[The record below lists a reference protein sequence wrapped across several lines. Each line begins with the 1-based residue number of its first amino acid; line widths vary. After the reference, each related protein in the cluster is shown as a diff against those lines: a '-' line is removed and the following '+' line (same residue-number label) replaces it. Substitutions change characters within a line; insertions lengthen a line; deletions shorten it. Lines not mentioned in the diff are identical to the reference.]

1 MALPWLVASLISV
14 AACGLVRTWAL
25 RIGVVVYPRNDRWH
39 QSPRPL
45 LGGIG
50 IMIGTVA
57 ALAIGLGS
65 GLGWQAPR
73 ETLIVA
79 GAALAMHVVGLTDDR
94 VSLSPLAKLVASLA
108 CGALAVFGLAVLND
122 IRPSAPLVLVLV
134 VSYGAVCHAL
144 NLLDNMDGLA
154 GGIGLIA
161 ALWLAAAAG
170 DQLSPGTV
178 TLLLAL
184 SGSLAGFLVWNVHP
198 ARLFMGDCG
207 SLFIGSVLAGSA
219 LVPFL
224 RKDTAL
230 VPATLTAGLVL
241 AVPLFDTSF
250 VLVLRRLAG
259 RSATRGGTDHVSH
272 RLVSIGFSQ
281 RQAVAGLWVIAILG
295 GSLAT
300 LQRWGS
306 AGTAGPLIALF
317 VISLILLG
325 VYLARVPAYDGEDF
339 ARMREGMLA
348 PIVKDLTFRW
358 HAGEVLLDAVLIAA
372 CYYTAYQLRF
382 EDERL
387 EAFLQSFSISL
398 PVVIACKLAAMY
410 ASGLYSRMWGTFG
423 LRDIS
428 TVVRGVALGSLLSVL
443 VIAYAYRFQGFSRGV
458 FVMDGALFL
467 LAVFGSRASFRL
479 FETAAWT
486 RRESNRRILVYGAG
500 RRGQLL
506 VREMFANPDWHMV
519 PAGFLDDAPYM
530 THRRLVGVPVRGGLA
545 DLERV
550 LAKLRVDEVV
560 ISTVAIEAEM
570 ETRIR
575 AICQRHRV
583 DVKRFFLEIR

>member
-1 MALPWLVASLISV
+1 MAWSWLIASLISV
-14 AACGLVRTWAL
+14 VACGLVRTWAL

-45 LGGIG
+45 LGGLG
-50 IMIGTVA
+50 IVIGTGLA
-57 ALAIGLGS
+57 MALMTAFGASL
-65 GLGWQAPR
+65 AP
-73 ETLIVA
+73 ETLIVG
-79 GAALAMHVVGLTDDR
+79 GAALAMHIVGLLDDR
-94 VSLSPLAKLVASLA
+94 VSLSPLAKLVTSLA
-108 CGALAVFGLAVLND
+108 CGALVVFGLAVLND

-134 VSYGAVCHAL
+134 VGYGAVCHAL

-161 ALWLAAAAG
+161 ALWLTAAAG
-170 DQLSPGTV
+170 DRLEPATQA
-178 TLLLAL
+178 LLLAL

-219 LVPFL
+219 LVPML
-224 RKDTAL
+224 RKDTAI
-230 VPATLTAGLVL
+230 VPSALTAGLVL
-241 AVPLFDTSF
+241 AIPLFDTSF

-272 RLVSIGFSQ
+272 RLVSFGFSQ
-281 RQAVAGLWVIAILG
+281 RQAVAGLWAIAMLG
-295 GSLAT
+295 GALAT
-300 LQRWGS
+300 MLRWG
-306 AGTAGPLIALF
+306 AGATAGPLIALF
-317 VISLILLG
+317 ATALIMLG

-372 CYYTAYQLRF
+372 CYYAAYRLRF
-382 EDERL
+382 EDQQL
-387 EAFLQSFSISL
+387 ETFLQSFSISL
-398 PVVIACKLAAMY
+398 PIVIACKLAALY

-428 TVVRGVALGSLLSVL
+428 TVVRGVLLGSLLSVL
-443 VIAYAYRFQGFSRGV
+443 VIAYGYRFQGFSRGV

-545 DLERV
+545 DLDRV
-550 LAKLRVDEVV
+550 LGKLKVDEVV

-570 ETRIR
+570 EARIR
-575 AICQRHRV
+575 DVCGRHQV
-583 DVKRFFLEIR
+583 GVKRFFLEIR

>member
-1 MALPWLVASLISV
+1 MAWPWLIAGLISV
-14 AACGLVRTWAL
+14 VACGLVRTWAL

-45 LGGIG
+45 LGGLG
-50 IMIGTVA
+50 IAIGTVA
-57 ALAIGLGS
+57 GLAIGGMPP
-65 GLGWQAPR
+65 A
-73 ETLIVA
+73 ETLIIA
-79 GAALAMHVVGLTDDR
+79 GAALAMHIIGLLDDR

-108 CGALAVFGLAVLND
+108 CGSLVVFGLAVLTGA
-122 IRPSAPLVLVLV
+122 RPSAPFVLLMV

-161 ALWLAAAAG
+161 ALWLAAASG
-170 DQLSPGTV
+170 DHLAPGTV
-178 TLLLAL
+178 RLLLAL

-207 SLFIGSVLAGSA
+207 SLFIGAVLAGSA
-219 LVPFL
+219 LAPML
-224 RKDTAL
+224 KMDTAF
-230 VPATLTAGLVL
+230 VPTTLSAALVL
-241 AVPLFDTSF
+241 AVPMFDTSF

-272 RLVSIGFSQ
+272 RLVSFGFSQ
-281 RQAVAGLWVIAILG
+281 TQAVAGLWAIAIIGGLLG
-295 GSLAT
+295 ALV
-300 LQRWGS
+300 RWGS
-306 AGTAGPLIALF
+306 AAAAGPLIVLF
-317 VISLILLG
+317 AIGLILLG

-339 ARMREGMLA
+339 ARMREGVLA

-358 HAGEVLLDAVLIAA
+358 HAGEVLLDAVLITA
-372 CYYTAYQLRF
+372 CYYAAYRLRF
-382 EDERL
+382 EDQQL
-387 EAFLQSFSISL
+387 ETFLLSFSLSL
-398 PVVIACKLAAMY
+398 PVVIACKLAALY

-423 LRDIS
+423 MRDLS
-428 TVVRGVALGSLLSVL
+428 TVVRGVALGSLLAVL
-443 VIAYAYRFQGFSRGV
+443 VIAYGYRFQGFSRGV
-458 FVMDGALFL
+458 FIIDAALFL

-486 RRESNRRILVYGAG
+486 RRETNRRILVYGAG

-530 THRRLVGVPVRGGLA
+530 THRRLVGVPVRGGFAEL
-545 DLERV
+545 DRV
-550 LAKLRVDEVV
+550 LSRQRVDEVV
-560 ISTVAIEAEM
+560 ISTVSIEGEM
-570 ETRIR
+570 EARIR
-575 AICQRHRV
+575 AVCQRYEV
-583 DVKRFFLEIR
+583 EVKRFFLEIR

>member
-1 MALPWLVASLISV
+1 MAWSWLIASLISV
-14 AACGLVRTWAL
+14 AACGVVRVWAL
-25 RIGVVVYPRNDRWH
+25 RIGAVVYPRNDRWH

-45 LGGIG
+45 LGGLG
-50 IMIGTVA
+50 IVIGTIAGLLAVA
-57 ALAIGLGS
+57 
-65 GLGWQAPR
+65 GWPSHDTQ
-73 ETLIVA
+73 IVV

-108 CGALAVFGLAVLND
+108 CGALVVFGLVVVND
-122 IRPSAPLVLVLV
+122 IRPSAPLVLLLV
-134 VSYGAVCHAL
+134 VAYGAICHAL

-161 ALWLAAAAG
+161 ALWLAIAAG
-170 DQLSPGTV
+170 DLLSGGMV
-178 TLLLAL
+178 MLLLAL

-198 ARLFMGDCG
+198 ARLFMGDSG
-207 SLFIGSVLAGSA
+207 SLFIGAVLVGGA
-219 LVPFL
+219 LVPML
-224 RKDTAL
+224 RPDAAIA
-230 VPATLTAGLVL
+230 PAALTAGLVL

-272 RLVSIGFSQ
+272 RLVSFGFSQ
-281 RQAVAGLWVIAILG
+281 RQAVAGLWAIAALG
-295 GSLAT
+295 GALAT
-300 LQRWGS
+300 MLRFGS

-317 VISLILLG
+317 VTALILLG

-339 ARMREGMLA
+339 ARMREGVLA

-372 CYYTAYQLRF
+372 CYYAAYRLRF
-382 EDERL
+382 EDEQL
-387 EAFLQSFSISL
+387 GTFLQSFSISL
-398 PVVIACKLAAMY
+398 PVVIACKLAALY
-410 ASGLYSRMWGTFG
+410 ASGLYARMWGTFG

-428 TVVRGVALGSLLSVL
+428 TVVRGVLLGSLLSVL
-443 VIAYAYRFQGFSRGV
+443 VIAYGYRFQGFSRGV
-458 FVMDGALFL
+458 FVIDAALFL

-545 DLERV
+545 DLDRV
-550 LAKLRVDEVV
+550 LGTLRIDEVV
-560 ISTVAIEAEM
+560 ISTVAIEGELEA
-570 ETRIR
+570 RIR
-575 AICQRHRV
+575 EICQRHEV
-583 DVKRFFLEIR
+583 GVKRFFLEIR